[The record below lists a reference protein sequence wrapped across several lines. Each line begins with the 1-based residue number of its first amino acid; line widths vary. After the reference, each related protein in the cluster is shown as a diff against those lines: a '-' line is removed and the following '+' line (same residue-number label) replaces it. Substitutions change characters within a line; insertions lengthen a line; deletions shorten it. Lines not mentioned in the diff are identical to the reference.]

1 MQLYQQAMP
10 TLTTFMCDEKNNLPT
25 TGPFSFLFARGF
37 AIHLFMMPKISRFA
51 TETQV
56 HKVTLVY
63 LLQSFLLSGL
73 AAFRAHL
80 WPAE

>member
-1 MQLYQQAMP
+1 MQLYQQATP
-10 TLTTFMCDEKNNLPT
+10 TLMFMCGENLPT

-63 LLQSFLLSGL
+63 LSQSFTLSCL
-73 AAFRAHL
+73 AAF
-80 WPAE
+80 